1 MGTCSEVSFTANFG
15 LLTTG
20 DGLRAIITGALPEE
34 VWAAGGK
41 DPAAYGQTRVY
52 KESFQCVKGLGEM
65 PYFYFVTGVRTAIL
79 L

>member
-15 LLTTG
+15 LLTT
-20 DGLRAIITGALPEE
+20 AIITGALPEE